1 MPHPSNLIPKN
12 PHYIS
17 GDVTATLTSGYFHSV
32 TALTAINLTVKGG
45 GIFEYVA
52 IDTASAINV
61 VKYINPDTG
70 EPFPGIID
78 GSAGDLAHGKAAGF
92 FEKIGTE
99 AVTISGVPAGMT
111 VHGRFTEIDSEAG
124 ETAIAYK

>member
-17 GDVTATLTSGYFHSV
+17 GNVTATLTSGYFHSV
-32 TALTAINLTVKGG
+32 TALTGIDLTVKGG
-45 GIFEYVA
+45 GIFVYVA
-52 IDTASAINV
+52 IDSANADDV

-70 EPFPGIID
+70 APFVDEAAAD
-78 GSAGDLAHGKAAGF
+78 GVAAGF

-99 AVTISGVPAGMT
+99 AVTIAGVPAGMT
-111 VHGRFTEIDSEAG
+111 VHGRFTEIDSAEN

>member
-17 GDVTATLTSGYFHSV
+17 GDVTAALTSGYFHSV

-52 IDTASAINV
+52 IDDSSATNV

-70 EPFPGIID
+70 EPFPGIVN
-78 GSAGDLAHGKAAGF
+78 GSDGDLADGKAAGF
-92 FEKIGTE
+92 YEKIGTE
-99 AVTISGVPAGMT
+99 PVVITGVPAGMT
-111 VHGRFTEIDSEAG
+111 VHGRFTEIDSEAN
-124 ETAIAYK
+124 EIAIAYK

>member
-12 PHYIS
+12 LHYIS

-32 TALTAINLTVKGG
+32 TALTALALRVKGG
-45 GIFEYVA
+45 GIFEHVDVSELTNDA
-52 IDTASAINV
+52 AAA
-61 VKYINPDTG
+61 KYIDPLTG
-70 EPFPGIID
+70 LPFTEKSVAEDADHGD
-78 GSAGDLAHGKAAGF
+78 GF
-92 FEKIGTE
+92 YEKIGTE